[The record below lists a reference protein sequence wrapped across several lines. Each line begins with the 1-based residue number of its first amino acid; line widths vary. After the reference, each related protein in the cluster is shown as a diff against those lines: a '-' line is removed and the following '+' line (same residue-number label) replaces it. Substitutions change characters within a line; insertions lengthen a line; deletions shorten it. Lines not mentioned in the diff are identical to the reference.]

1 VESWERASR
10 MEICFYSKSPDYG
23 GLSNFDQRGSFVIDG
38 LTWPT
43 VEHYY
48 QAQKFDDPELRRRI
62 RTEKTALAT
71 KKLAQSHSG
80 EVRGD
85 WDEVKEAVMRQALRA
100 KFSQNRA
107 LRNLLLQT
115 GEADLIHQSTMD
127 AYWGRSADGAG
138 LNRLGEMLMEIRAA
152 LRVDLG
158 K

>member
-1 VESWERASR
+1 
-10 MEICFYSKSPDYG
+10 MEICFYSKSPNYG

-38 LTWPT
+38 ESWRT

-48 QAQKFDDPELRRRI
+48 QAQKFDDSELRRSI
-62 RTEKTALAT
+62 QKEKTALAT

-85 WDEVKEAVMRQALRA
+85 WDQVKEAIMRRALRA

-115 GEADLIHQSTMD
+115 GEADLIHQSSMD

-138 LNRLGEMLMEIRAA
+138 LNRLGEMLMETRAA
-152 LRVDLG
+152 LRADLG